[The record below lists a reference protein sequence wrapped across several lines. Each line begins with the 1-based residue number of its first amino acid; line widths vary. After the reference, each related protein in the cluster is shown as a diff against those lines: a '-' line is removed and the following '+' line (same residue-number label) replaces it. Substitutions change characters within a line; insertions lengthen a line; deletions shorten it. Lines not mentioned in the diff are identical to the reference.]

1 MVMLQRGSLLVATP
15 AIGDPN
21 FERTVILLLAHS
33 PEGSLGVIL
42 NRPSELTVREM
53 APAWSTVSSEPAVVF
68 LGGPVSPESV
78 IHLGLA
84 RDGEAPD
91 WWLPLHDR
99 LGVVDG
105 SADPDQLRRPLSQAR
120 IFLGYAGW
128 GPGQLKEEIDSDG
141 WYVLPGRP
149 SDAFSGRP
157 ELLWSRVLRRQGGE
171 LAIVATYPTDIE
183 LN

>member
-1 MVMLQRGSLLVATP
+1 MLGRGTLLVATP
-15 AIGDPN
+15 AIEDPN
-21 FERTVILLLAHS
+21 FKRTVILLLAHS
-33 PEGSLGVIL
+33 AEGSVGVIL
-42 NRPSELTVREM
+42 NRPSELTVREV
-53 APAWSTVSSEPAVVF
+53 APAWTTVSSEPAVVF

-84 RDGEAPD
+84 SDGEAPD
-91 WWLPLHDR
+91 SWLPLLDR
-99 LGVVDG
+99 LGVVDA
-105 SADPDQLRRPLSQAR
+105 SADPDQLPRPLSQAR
-120 IFLGYAGW
+120 IFLGYSGW

-141 WYVLPGRP
+141 WYVVPGRP

-171 LAIVATYPTDIE
+171 LAIVATYPADIE